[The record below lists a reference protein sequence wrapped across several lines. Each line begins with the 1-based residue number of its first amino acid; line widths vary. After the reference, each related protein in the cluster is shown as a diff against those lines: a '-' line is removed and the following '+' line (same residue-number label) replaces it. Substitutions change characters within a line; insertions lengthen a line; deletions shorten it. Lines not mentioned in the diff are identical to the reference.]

1 MIEVLASMARS
12 AVKVNIFLSIK
23 KKLRGVAEYQKEF
36 EGKIFARELQAI
48 REKGLF
54 LH

>member
-12 AVKVNIFLSIK
+12 AVKENIFLSIK
-23 KKLRGVAEYQKEF
+23 KNSRGLADYQKEF
-36 EGKIFARELQAI
+36 EGTRFARELQAI